1 MAHTAVVPLKSQST
15 LAWTPSS
22 LSMAS
27 NALAQASRHSS
38 SICAGAGDDR
48 SLRLPSV
55 DDDAAGDASLKA
67 GPSPSSSEPRSSAFR
82 WLRIMKGRWSLA
94 SLLTSCPQRPCPSN
108 TPQNTPSSMPNPS
121 LKYGELVVVAVHLSD
136 RTVNW
141 WWVAAVIFFV
151 LVIGRTVPGIF

>member
-108 TPQNTPSSMPNPS
+108 TPQNTPSSMPNPWRPQMNQDS
-121 LKYGELVVVAVHLSD
+121 GC
-136 RTVNW
+136 
-141 WWVAAVIFFV
+141 
-151 LVIGRTVPGIF
+151 